1 MNDLETVRLALD
13 NDVLSLNTNLN
24 EVRYNHFA
32 LETRLKQNISVLEK
46 QHLKDQDTYNII
58 KDRYEYMVGHS
69 SEMNDKIVNMTESKK
84 LMVKNIEKT
93 NSEIAVLK

>member
-69 SEMNDKIVNMTESKK
+69 SEMNDK
-84 LMVKNIEKT
+84 NIEKT